1 MRMRADRVRCHSRQ
15 VDSSRALTLV
25 LRLAAVAMIVVFT
38 LLFLAS
44 VTRTD
49 SPELLYRLFAWG
61 HVGDAEEQMLSAIY
75 VVWGAFLWVAARA
88 PLEHRLFID
97 FTIVANLA
105 HAAVMAVQSFTYEG
119 EHAHLWGDV
128 VILFAVMGVLAALWL
143 PVRSRSAG
151 S

>member
-1 MRMRADRVRCHSRQ
+1 MDK
-15 VDSSRALTLV
+15 SRALALL
-25 LRLAAVAMIVVFT
+25 LRVTAVAFVVVFA

-49 SPELLYRLFAWG
+49 TPEVLYRLFAWG
-61 HVGDAEEQMLSAIY
+61 HVGDAEEQMLSVVY
-75 VVWGAFLWVAARA
+75 VVWGVFLWVAARA

-105 HAAVMAVQSFTYEG
+105 HAAVMAVQSFTYQG

-128 VILFAVMGVLAALWL
+128 VILLVVMGVLAALWL
-143 PVRSRSAG
+143 PVRRMAS
-151 S
+151 

>member
-1 MRMRADRVRCHSRQ
+1 MDR
-15 VDSSRALTLV
+15 SRALALV
-25 LRLAAVAMIVVFT
+25 LRVTAVAFVVVFT

-49 SPELLYRLFAWG
+49 TPELLYRLFAWG
-61 HVGDAEEQMLSAIY
+61 HVGDAEEQMLAAVY
-75 VVWGAFLWVAARA
+75 VVWGVFLWIAARE

-105 HAAVMAVQSFTYEG
+105 HAAVMAVQSFTYHG

-128 VILFAVMGVLAALWL
+128 VILLAVMVVLAALWL
-143 PVRSRSAG
+143 PVRRMAS
-151 S
+151 

>member
-1 MRMRADRVRCHSRQ
+1 MN
-15 VDSSRALTLV
+15 SSRALALA
-25 LRLAAVAMIVVFT
+25 LRLTSVALIVVFT

-49 SPELLYRLFAWG
+49 TPEFLYRLFAWG
-61 HVGDAEEQMLSAIY
+61 EVGDAEEQMLAAVY
-75 VVWGAFLWVAARA
+75 VVWGVFLWIAARA
-88 PLEHRLFID
+88 PLQHRLFID

-105 HAAVMAVQSFTYEG
+105 HAAVMTVQSLTYQG

-143 PVRSRSAG
+143 PVRTGSA
-151 S
+151 